1 MMRDLGEGTFGK
13 VKLGINNRTK
23 KKVAIKILE
32 SRKIAMMSDSSRVA
46 REIKILKEVKHKNII
61 ELYEIIETSYA
72 IYMIMEYAE
81 GGELFDYI
89 VSKGRLS
96 EKEAAYY
103 YYQLI
108 EGIEFL
114 HSLKI
119 AHRDLKPENLLLDK
133 DRKTIKIVDF
143 GLSNIYK
150 NDEGKEFLLH
160 TACGSPCY
168 AAPEMVEGSK
178 YVGYTVDVWSSGI
191 TLYAM
196 ICGYLP
202 FEEQE
207 TALLYQ
213 KILKGYYEIPS
224 FLSIDAVRIIKGL
237 LTVNPKERLT
247 FE

>member
-1 MMRDLGEGTFGK
+1 MNYVFQNDHRIYFF
-13 VKLGINNRTK
+13 
-23 KKVAIKILE
+23 LE
-32 SRKIAMMSDSSRVA
+32 FVR
-46 REIKILKEVKHKNII
+46 
-61 ELYEIIETSYA
+61 
-72 IYMIMEYAE
+72 
-81 GGELFDYI
+81 GGNLFDHLCY
-89 VSKGRLS
+89 KRRLDEDVVKFIS
-96 EKEAAYY
+96 AQVLVGLGY
-103 YYQLI
+103 
-108 EGIEFL
+108 L
-114 HSLKI
+114 HANKI
-119 AHRDLKPENLLLDK
+119 IHRDLKPENLLLDHNNC
-133 DRKTIKIVDF
+133 IKIVDF
-143 GLSNIYK
+143 GLSNLYNQGERLK
-150 NDEGKEFLLH
+150 

-202 FEEQE
+202 FEESE

-237 LTVNPKERLT
+237 LTVNPKDRLT

>member
-1 MMRDLGEGTFGK
+1 M
-13 VKLGINNRTK
+13 
-23 KKVAIKILE
+23 
-32 SRKIAMMSDSSRVA
+32 
-46 REIKILKEVKHKNII
+46 
-61 ELYEIIETSYA
+61 
-72 IYMIMEYAE
+72 
-81 GGELFDYI
+81 
-89 VSKGRLS
+89 
-96 EKEAAYY
+96 
-103 YYQLI
+103 

-114 HSLKI
+114 HKRKI

-133 DRKTIKIVDF
+133 DCKTIKIVDF
-143 GLSNIYK
+143 GLSNIYADAEG
-150 NDEGKEFLLH
+150 NDIMLA

-202 FEEQE
+202 FEESE

-247 FE
+247 FEGIRNQPWLQQGKPEVPTPKQSILPKTKH